1 METFL
6 AYLPFLIP
14 IILLQI
20 VLAITALLHVLRH
33 QHYRWGNR
41 SLWIVLVLFL
51 QILGPVLYFTTG
63 RGEE

>member
-1 METFL
+1 METFI

-14 IILLQI
+14 IILLQV
-20 VLAITALLHVLRH
+20 VLAITALLHVLKH

-41 SLWIVLVLFL
+41 GLWIVLVLFL

>member
-41 SLWIVLVLFL
+41 GLWIVLVLFL